1 MLNQYYIPVQVD
13 IQKASQL
20 ADRYQALWTPN
31 LNVIDGR
38 GRCAYQVMGWLP
50 PSEFVAMLQIG
61 LGYYHLHRKKF
72 EDAAPLF
79 GEVVER
85 FADSLYAAEALYFKG
100 VSRYLATQ
108 EVDELKTAWTELQSR
123 YPRSEWA
130 MKADVL

>member
-1 MLNQYYIPVQVD
+1 MGAVTYPDDQVAEMLNQYYIPVQVD

-50 PSEFVAMLQIG
+50 PAEFAALLQIG
-61 LGYYHLHRKKF
+61 RAYHHLYRKKF

-79 GEVVER
+79 GEVIER
-85 FADSLYAAEALYFKG
+85 FGDSLYAAEALYFKG
-100 VSRYLATQ
+100 VSRY
-108 EVDELKTAWTELQSR
+108 
-123 YPRSEWA
+123 
-130 MKADVL
+130 MADRKSTRLNSSHYS